1 MIWEGLKENELYFG
15 IMIISEIFKMNMIL
29 LYFIEEKEVPKD
41 LLII

>member
-29 LYFIEEKEVPKD
+29 LYFIKEKEVPKD